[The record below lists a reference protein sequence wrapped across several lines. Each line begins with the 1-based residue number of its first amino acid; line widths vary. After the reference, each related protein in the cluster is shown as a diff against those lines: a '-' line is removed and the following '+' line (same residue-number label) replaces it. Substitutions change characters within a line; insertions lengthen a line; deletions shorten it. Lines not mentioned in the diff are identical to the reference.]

1 MLIIATILVA
11 VVGIEHLGI
20 MLLEMFGQPQQQAKS
35 FDLSSDF
42 TKIPEVR
49 VLLANQGIYNG
60 MLGLSLLLSFWLFS
74 GPVQYSIQL
83 LLLSFV
89 AVVACYGG
97 FTATKKIWLIQFL
110 PAVLAII
117 ALWIAK

>member
-49 VLLANQGIYNG
+49 VLLANHGIYNG

>member
-1 MLIIATILVA
+1 
-11 VVGIEHLGI
+11 
-20 MLLEMFGQPQQQAKS
+20 
-35 FDLSSDF
+35 
-42 TKIPEVR
+42 
-49 VLLANQGIYNG
+49 

-74 GPVQYSIQL
+74 GSVQYSVQL
-83 LLLSFV
+83 LLLSYV

-117 ALWIAK
+117 TLWIAK

>member
-1 MLIIATILVA
+1 MFIIATILVV

-74 GPVQYSIQL
+74 GPVQYNVQL
-83 LLLSFV
+83 LLLSYV

>member
-1 MLIIATILVA
+1 MLIIAIILVA

-60 MLGLSLLLSFWLFS
+60 MLGLLLLLSFWLFN

-89 AVVACYGG
+89 AVVACYSG
-97 FTATKKIWLIQFL
+97 FTATKKIWLIQLL

>member
-1 MLIIATILVA
+1 MLIIATILV
-11 VVGIEHLGI
+11 VVVAIEHLGI

-60 MLGLSLLLSFWLFS
+60 MLGLSLLLSFWLFNS
-74 GPVQYSIQL
+74 PVQYSIQL

>member
-1 MLIIATILVA
+1 MLIIATILVV

-20 MLLEMFGQPQQQAKS
+20 MLLAMFGQPQQQAKS

-60 MLGLSLLLSFWLFS
+60 MLGLSLLLSFWLFNS
-74 GPVQYSIQL
+74 PVQYSIQL

>member
-11 VVGIEHLGI
+11 VIGIEHLGI

-60 MLGLSLLLSFWLFS
+60 MLGLSLLLSFWLFN
-74 GPVQYSIQL
+74 GPVQYNIQL

>member
-1 MLIIATILVA
+1 MLIITTILVA

>member
-11 VVGIEHLGI
+11 VVGIEHLCI

-60 MLGLSLLLSFWLFS
+60 MLGLSLLLSFWLFNGS
-74 GPVQYSIQL
+74 VQYSIQL

-97 FTATKKIWLIQFL
+97 LTATKKIWLIQFL

>member
-1 MLIIATILVA
+1 MLIIATILVV

-42 TKIPEVR
+42 TKVPEVR

-74 GPVQYSIQL
+74 GSVQYSVQL
-83 LLLSFV
+83 LLLSYV

-117 ALWIAK
+117 TLWIAK

>member
-1 MLIIATILVA
+1 MLIIATILVV

-42 TKIPEVR
+42 TKVPEVR

-74 GPVQYSIQL
+74 GSVQYSVQL
-83 LLLSFV
+83 LLLSYV

>member
-1 MLIIATILVA
+1 MLIIATNLVA

>member
-1 MLIIATILVA
+1 MLIIAIILVA
-11 VVGIEHLGI
+11 MVGIEHLGI

-60 MLGLSLLLSFWLFS
+60 MLGLLLLLSFWLFN

-110 PAVLAII
+110 PAVLAIV
-117 ALWIAK
+117 ALWIGK

>member
-1 MLIIATILVA
+1 MLIIAIILVA

-49 VLLANQGIYNG
+49 VLLANQGIYNC
-60 MLGLSLLLSFWLFS
+60 MLGLLLLLSFWLFN

-97 FTATKKIWLIQFL
+97 FTATKKIWLIQLL

>member
-35 FDLSSDF
+35 FDLSSEF

>member
-1 MLIIATILVA
+1 MLIIAIILVA

-60 MLGLSLLLSFWLFS
+60 MLGLLLLLSFWLFN

-97 FTATKKIWLIQFL
+97 FTATKKIWLIQLL

>member
-1 MLIIATILVA
+1 MLIIATILVV

-60 MLGLSLLLSFWLFS
+60 MLGLSLLLSFWLFNS
-74 GPVQYSIQL
+74 PVQYSIQL